1 MTALVIFTNQMLRR
15 RADCPPPS
23 GVCGATAREARRRGG
38 DAFARLDACA
48 AGAGTPLLDSTP
60 APPLTSRDVPATDRD
75 GSCRCVLL
83 RLLSLAEVPWSTRK
97 FSSSA

>member
-60 APPLTSRDVPATDRD
+60 APPGR
-75 GSCRCVLL
+75 G
-83 RLLSLAEVPWSTRK
+83 RLCSTRRLRRRGGDA
-97 FSSSA
+97 FSRLDACAAVDIARRSGD